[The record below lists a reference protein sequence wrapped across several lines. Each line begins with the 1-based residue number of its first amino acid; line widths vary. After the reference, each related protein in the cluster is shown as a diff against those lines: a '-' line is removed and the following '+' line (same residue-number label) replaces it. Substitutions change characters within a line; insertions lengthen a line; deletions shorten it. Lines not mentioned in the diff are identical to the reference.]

1 MRDRVARLHSALPHP
16 VRWAI
21 ALVAGSACLAA
32 GLVLLVL
39 PGPGIPLLL
48 LGLLILASEFAWA
61 AVLLARVRTGTTAAF
76 RAVAARGSRVRRTPA
91 TAPSIPPE
99 IGRAHV

>member
-1 MRDRVARLHSALPHP
+1 MRDRIARLHSALPHP
-16 VRWAI
+16 VRWTI

-61 AVLLARVRTGTTAAF
+61 AVLLARVRSGSASALHAVSARLPRARRSSVDTA
-76 RAVAARGSRVRRTPA
+76 
-91 TAPSIPPE
+91 SIPPVK
-99 IGRAHV
+99 GTAP